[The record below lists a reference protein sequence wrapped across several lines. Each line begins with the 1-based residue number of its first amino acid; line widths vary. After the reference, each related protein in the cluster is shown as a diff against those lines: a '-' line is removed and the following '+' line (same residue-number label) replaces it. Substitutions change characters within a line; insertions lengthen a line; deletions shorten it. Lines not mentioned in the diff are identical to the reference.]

1 MHASLAAGYR
11 VYGTALIQHFIL
23 NLAIWIALAAVF
35 GFFKLGERAYVLVT
49 IVALL
54 AVAAY
59 TFQRRFRAV
68 DSPTGLIL
76 PRWLYL
82 VPALSTVW
90 VSIAL
95 ANAGPEPVAIKTS
108 TLPLVLLFL
117 GFSLAYQNIL
127 FAHVLGRAEPH
138 ESKAV

>member
-1 MHASLAAGYR
+1 M
-11 VYGTALIQHFIL
+11 
-23 NLAIWIALAAVF
+23 F
-35 GFFKLGERAYVLVT
+35 GFFGLDGRAYVLVT

-54 AVAAY
+54 TVAAY

-68 DSPTGLIL
+68 EPPTGLLL

-82 VPALSTVW
+82 VPALSAVW
-90 VSIAL
+90 IGIAL
-95 ANAGPEPVAIKTS
+95 ASAGPEPVAIKTS

-117 GFSLAYQNIL
+117 RFSLAYQNIL